1 MAYEI
6 LWSNDMGFFSIWHWL
21 ILLFMFVPALFG
33 IVVMG
38 WQRTVIV
45 KHEESGLLKK
55 GYVGYSLTYLVFG
68 WCVPIVRGE
77 IAIGL
82 IHFVLTVVT
91 LGFFQYLVMPYLY
104 NKQYMT
110 RLLTNGWQLHDS
122 EDNNVYAQRKLGMA
136 V

>member
-6 LWSNDMGFFSIWHWL
+6 LWSSDMGFFSIWHWL
-21 ILLFMFVPALFG
+21 ILLFMFVPAIVG

-110 RLLTNGWQLHDS
+110 RLLTNGWQLNGDDES
-122 EDNNVYAQRKLGMA
+122 NAYAKRKLSIA
-136 V
+136 N